1 MRKSKKWKQ
10 RINRGSFAKDNVY
23 ALKKMQ
29 SNRIFFFTFTRKMNI
44 VFYGWYFEQKTVPII
59 SVSYYIHHPL
69 YPIKSKETWKM
80 LLYQEWRSE
89 R

>member
-1 MRKSKKWKQ
+1 MLW
-10 RINRGSFAKDNVY
+10 
-23 ALKKMQ
+23 M
-29 SNRIFFFTFTRKMNI
+29 
-44 VFYGWYFEQKTVPII
+44 VFREKTVPSI

-69 YPIKSKETWKM
+69 YPINSKETWNM